1 MSKRYPPIY
10 SVIAIIALVT
20 VAATNTKGAT
30 LYVASTIVKTL
41 ATVTS
46 NMANQLG
53 FMLASGFAAVSSFT
67 DTYAVFCLHVIIVA
81 IYCKMLFG
89 KRAKEV
95 HNAIKQTIN
104 DYKNGRCSQ
113 SEANLT
119 LYFWAMWF
127 YMATACVIGLTIA
140 NIVIPK
146 FWHISMMQLLE
157 IVSNNLLT
165 DGFDITE
172 QSFGD
177 IIINTSAITF
187 IAIDACKICIRNTDI
202 HGNGMLNLTEDS
214 MTKLL
219 SALGYDGNAQ

>member
-10 SVIAIIALVT
+10 SIIALIALVI
-20 VAATNTKGAT
+20 VIAKNTNGAT

-41 ATVTS
+41 AALTS
-46 NMANQLG
+46 NMTNQLG

-146 FWHISMMQLLE
+146 FWHISMTQLLE

-165 DGFDITE
+165 DGFGDTLNAPNTITMW
-172 QSFGD
+172 
-177 IIINTSAITF
+177 IV
-187 IAIDACKICIRNTDI
+187 
-202 HGNGMLNLTEDS
+202 LT
-214 MTKLL
+214 L
-219 SALGYDGNAQ
+219 SAGAVAAMIHVWVKLRNIEKQKTKKVKSCQQ

>member
-1 MSKRYPPIY
+1 MFKRYPPIY
-10 SVIAIIALVT
+10 SIIALIALVI
-20 VAATNTKGAT
+20 VIAKNTNGAT

-41 ATVTS
+41 AALTS

-53 FMLASGFAAVSSFT
+53 FVLTDGFAIVVSFA
-67 DTYAVFCLHVIIVA
+67 DKYAVFCLHVIIIA
-81 IYCKMLFG
+81 IYCKMLFS

-95 HNAIKQTIN
+95 HNTIKQTLN

-146 FWHISMMQLLE
+146 FWHISMTQLLE
-157 IVSNNLLT
+157 IVSNNLLKNSCDDT
-165 DGFDITE
+165 FDVPNTIIMWIFGPVSAGAIAAMIHVWVKLHNIE
-172 QSFGD
+172 KQKPKNVKSRKQAQS
-177 IIINTSAITF
+177 A
-187 IAIDACKICIRNTDI
+187 
-202 HGNGMLNLTEDS
+202 H
-214 MTKLL
+214 
-219 SALGYDGNAQ
+219 